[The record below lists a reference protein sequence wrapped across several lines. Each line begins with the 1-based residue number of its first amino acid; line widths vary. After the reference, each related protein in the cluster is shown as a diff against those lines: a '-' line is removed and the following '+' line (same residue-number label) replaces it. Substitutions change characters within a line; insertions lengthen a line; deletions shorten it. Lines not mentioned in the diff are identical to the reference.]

1 MVNWLDR
8 QPKGNPMTTEI
19 SNQREFTRVQ
29 VTAHTVIRAG
39 ATMLSAAQTHSLS
52 MKGMSIQCAERLPV
66 GTECE
71 ISIILVEGEVEI
83 QVLGTVVVHLADG
96 MAFVFSKILGLES
109 FEHLRNLV
117 YYNAENVEQ
126 VETEFTTHTGIR
138 KRDL

>member
-1 MVNWLDR
+1 
-8 QPKGNPMTTEI
+8 MTSEI
-19 SNQREFTRVQ
+19 SNQREFTRVL
-29 VTAHTVIRAG
+29 VTAHTVVRAG
-39 ATMLSAAQTHSLS
+39 NTMLSAAQTHSLS
-52 MKGMSIQCAERLPV
+52 MKGMSIQCTERLPI

-138 KRDL
+138 KRE